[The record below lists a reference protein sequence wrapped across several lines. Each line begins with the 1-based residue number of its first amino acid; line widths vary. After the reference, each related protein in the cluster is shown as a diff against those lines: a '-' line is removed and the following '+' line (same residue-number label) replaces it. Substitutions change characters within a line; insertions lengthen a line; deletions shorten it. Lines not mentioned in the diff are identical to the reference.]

1 MTVKLACY
9 KVAYLLENVISGSL
23 YFAIFIYL
31 QFHFLML

>member
-9 KVAYLLENVISGSL
+9 NVAYRVENVISVSL

-31 QFHFLML
+31 QFNFLML